1 MYCFD
6 TDVLSATMRRKP
18 DLALIRRLA
27 QLPPAEQFTT
37 AITLGELL
45 YGAERRGSDR
55 LREEVRDL
63 ISGALTVL
71 PFDEAAAEA
80 YGPLRA
86 RLEASGEPLDE
97 PDLRIAS
104 IALAG
109 NLTLVTANVRH
120 FDRVPDLHVENWL
133 GAEGSAR

>member
-1 MYCFD
+1 VYCFD
-6 TDVLSATMRRKP
+6 TDVLSATMRRDP

-27 QLPPAEQFTT
+27 QLPPSEQFTT

-45 YGAERRGSDR
+45 YGAEHRGSAR
-55 LREEVRDL
+55 LRRTVREL
-63 ISGALTVL
+63 VVRALTVL
-71 PFDEAAAEA
+71 PFDDAAAEV
-80 YGPLRA
+80 YGSLRTQLESDGKPLA
-86 RLEASGEPLDE
+86 E

-120 FDRVPDLHVENWL
+120 FDRIPDLTVENWL
-133 GAEGSAR
+133 T